1 MACRSRDVVVC
12 WIVQILFEFWSLL
25 SKKLFRISVDLIFL
39 FRCRSL
45 ETIKIGCQ
53 LWCFISMF
61 NLQHNYHCMDYT
73 INCIGIF
80 TICSSLSIWPFLF
93 VCIFVEI
100 HCSDDILCECL
111 VNVFRILK
119 LQGIEWWMQIFWYG
133 NDEWYDEMKLV
144 INRDDESLLTLLD
157 KIILFEWICKKRRCQ
172 LNYQFIAYL
181 INVHPLQCY
190 IFL

>member
-1 MACRSRDVVVC
+1 MP
-12 WIVQILFEFWSLL
+12 
-25 SKKLFRISVDLIFL
+25 
-39 FRCRSL
+39 
-45 ETIKIGCQ
+45 

-111 VNVFRILK
+111 VSEFWILK

-157 KIILFEWICKKRRCQ
+157 KIIICLVVKEILKMRVSTAAKSNFSLFEHYCTLSTI
-172 LNYQFIAYL
+172 
-181 INVHPLQCY
+181 INNQTFSNTVH
-190 IFL
+190 